1 MVTPLKTLMGFSV
14 HLNVQLKFY
23 NLPNIKKQAIW
34 LKYALKYISQQY
46 EFRKISLIGHSNG
59 GLIITYALEHN
70 LTSHYLTVQK
80 VMTIA
85 APYNLNDSS
94 VRSETELLENLIA
107 NRKYIPN
114 SIDMYSL
121 AGTQSYSNDG
131 LVPLYSVLAG
141 RYIYQ
146 KQVKHYTQITV
157 SGVGAEHSDLPQNQ
171 QIIMAIEQYIEK

>member
-1 MVTPLKTLMGFSV
+1 MFSV
-14 HLNVQLKFY
+14 ITKYHKGRHSLFLYNSEIFY
-23 NLPNIKKQAIW
+23 AFTQDIL
-34 LKYALKYISQQY
+34 
-46 EFRKISLIGHSNG
+46 
-59 GLIITYALEHN
+59 
-70 LTSHYLTVQK
+70 
-80 VMTIA
+80 
-85 APYNLNDSS
+85 
-94 VRSETELLENLIA
+94 RS
-107 NRKYIPN
+107 RKYIPN